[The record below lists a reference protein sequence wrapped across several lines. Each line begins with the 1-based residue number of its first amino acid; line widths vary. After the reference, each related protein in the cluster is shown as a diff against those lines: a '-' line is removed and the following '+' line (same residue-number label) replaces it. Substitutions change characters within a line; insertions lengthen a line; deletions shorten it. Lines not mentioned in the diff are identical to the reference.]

1 MFRKGFRTI
10 FFTVG
15 IVLWLWG
22 GGSSHLAM
30 AETGKVT
37 TLVINIIGIKPVEGQ
52 VRVALYNAAEKW
64 LEESFFNTVLEV
76 KSQKVEWR
84 VDGVPEGEYGIA
96 AFHDQNKNGEADRNF
111 LGIPKEAYGFSNNV
125 KAVFRAPRWDEVK
138 FVVNSAKEVEVKLE
152 SWNLN
157 SQ

>member
-1 MFRKGFRTI
+1 MFRKDFRTI

-15 IVLWLWG
+15 IALWFWG
-22 GGSSHLAM
+22 GGFSHLAM
-30 AETGKVT
+30 AETRGAN

-84 VDGVPEGEYGIA
+84 VDDVPEGEYGIA

-111 LGIPKEAYGFSNNV
+111 LGIPKESYGFSNNV
-125 KAVFRAPRWDEVK
+125 KAVFRAPQWDEVK
-138 FVVNSAKEVEVKLE
+138 FIVNSTKEVEVKLE
-152 SWNLN
+152 SWN
-157 SQ
+157 Q